1 MFNIGRNAKK
11 AAKELSLLT
20 NEDKNNVLN
29 TIANNLITRRDF
41 IKEENKKDIKLAKEN
56 NLSSAMIDRLI
67 LDDQRIQSM
76 ANGLIDIATFP
87 DPIGETLEEFT
98 PENGLL
104 IEKMS
109 VPLGVIGIIYESRPN
124 VTVDAFGLCFKSGNA
139 VILKGGKEAIS
150 SNIAL
155 ETIIKD
161 SLKDLELDGNMI
173 QVIKST
179 ERKTTNEMMKMN
191 EYIDVLI
198 PRGSQGLINAVVK
211 NSTIPVIQ
219 TGAGNCHIYVDED
232 ADLDMALNIIENAK
246 CQRLGVCN
254 TMESL
259 VVHQK
264 IAQSFL
270 PRLKEKLD
278 QVEFYADEASR
289 EIVNTFNKANEDDFA
304 KEYLDKAMS
313 VKLVKS
319 LDEAIEHIN
328 HYNTKHSEAII
339 TKNKEHA
346 DRFCKEIDSSSVYV
360 NASTRFTDGSEFGF
374 GAEIGISTQ
383 KLHARGPMG
392 LKQLTSYKYIIK
404 GKGQTRV

>member
-1 MFNIGRNAKK
+1 MINIGRNAKK
-11 AAKELSLLT
+11 AAKELALLT

-29 TIANNLITRRDF
+29 TIAKNLITRRDF

-104 IEKMS
+104 IEKVS

-139 VILKGGKEAIS
+139 VILKGGKEAIY

-161 SLKDLELDGNMI
+161 SLKDLELDENMI

-278 QVEFYADEASR
+278 QVEIYADEASR

-339 TKNKEHA
+339 TENQEHA
-346 DRFCKEIDSSSVYV
+346 NRFCKEIDSSSVYV

>member
-1 MFNIGRNAKK
+1 MINIGRNAKK
-11 AAKELSLLT
+11 AAKELALLT

-29 TIANNLITRRDF
+29 TIAKNLITRRDF

-104 IEKMS
+104 IEKVS

-139 VILKGGKEAIS
+139 VILKGGKEAIY

-161 SLKDLELDGNMI
+161 SLKDLELDENMI

-339 TKNKEHA
+339 TENQEHA
-346 DRFCKEIDSSSVYV
+346 NRFCKEIDSSSVYV